1 MSDIARKTVICIG
14 LLAFSLSGIA
24 GPLEAVICLGPNG
37 HIAVEAP
44 HDTCCA
50 GSCHEDPD
58 DLPATIVSDTGPVAS
73 RRDCPHCI
81 DIPLSG
87 GKTHF
92 YTGAFDKDAFDC
104 LPAPHHNS
112 EVLHAFSVQNQ
123 SIVVSQTPGPPTSGL
138 DTIILLI

>member
-1 MSDIARKTVICIG
+1 MSDIAKKAVICIG

-37 HIAVEAP
+37 HLAVETP
-44 HDTCCA
+44 HDTCTA

-58 DLPATIVSDTGPVAS
+58 DVPATIVSDTS
-73 RRDCPHCI
+73 RLAPRGDCPHCI

-92 YTGAFDKDAFDC
+92 YTGAFDTGAFDC
-104 LPAPHHNS
+104 LPAPHHNR
-112 EVLHAFSVQNQ
+112 EALYAFSAQNP
-123 SIVVSQTPGPPTSGL
+123 SIVVSQTPGPPASSL

>member
-37 HIAVEAP
+37 HLAVEAP
-44 HDTCCA
+44 NDTCSA

-58 DLPATIVSDTGPVAS
+58 DVPATIVSDLGRLAS
-73 RRDCPHCI
+73 PGNCPYCI

-92 YTGAFDKDAFDC
+92 YTGAFDKSPFDW
-104 LPAPHHNS
+104 LPAPAHNS
-112 EVLHAFSVQNQ
+112 ESLHDFAAQNQ
-123 SIVVSQTPGPPTSGL
+123 SMVFSQTPGPPASGL
-138 DTIILLI
+138 DKIILLI

>member
-37 HIAVEAP
+37 HLAVEAP
-44 HDTCCA
+44 NDTCSA

-58 DLPATIVSDTGPVAS
+58 GVPATIVSDIGRLAS
-73 RRDCPHCI
+73 PGNCPYCI

-92 YTGAFDKDAFDC
+92 YTGAFDY
-104 LPAPHHNS
+104 LPAPHHNR
-112 EVLHAFSVQNQ
+112 EVLHAFSAQNP
-123 SIVVSQTPGPPTSGL
+123 SIVVSQTPGPPASGL